1 MRIALEASPLALPR
15 SGIGVYVEEAARAL
29 AQRDEI
35 RELLLLAP
43 TAPPAALLANPRVR
57 WIAPPRRLPRS
68 LWLQFEVPRAVARE
82 NPDLTHYP
90 NFVAPLGARHP
101 YVVTIHDL
109 VLLRHPETT
118 SLRKRLFTRSVLPS
132 IARRARGVLTVSEAA
147 KREIVDL
154 LELPEDRVV
163 VVPFAP
169 PPAFERPVS
178 PSEIEATRRRLGL
191 TRPYLLAVGNLE
203 PRKNLGMLF
212 AAFDQLRS
220 QHGIEHQ
227 LVVVGAGAWGF
238 GPTQRAL
245 DRLASRDSIQ
255 ILRNAPPDDLRALF
269 AGASL
274 FAFPSIYEGFG
285 LPPVEAMWSGAPVV
299 ASEIPSV
306 REVTAGAALLV
317 DPYSVEAWV
326 TALKRVLD
334 DASLADDLRRRGFD
348 RARNFTWERSARGL
362 VEAYDRFLGQDDA
375 RSLRSVRAVRAV
387 RAPHRETPA
396 DSNVSNDSN
405 DSLVSA
411 HRDELRAIASLPF
424 VRLAALRG
432 DERSDERSDQLNLFI
447 ITARGRAYLVFTAIE
462 LFSRLSRGRRVV
474 RATRLVD
481 ERALAST
488 ARGRLLASELVQLRP
503 LEPSPELFALFDR
516 NPWIR
521 EHFPEASPR
530 PPLRLGSRGPIAR
543 VAGRALEWWLTP
555 LAALLEPIAREYWI
569 PRLAAGNQD
578 GHETLIDDARTDDA
592 RNRAASVPPA
602 VGRGSSGD
610 GAPPRV
616 P

>member
-29 AQRDEI
+29 AQRDEM

-43 TAPPAALLANPRVR
+43 TTPPPALLANPRVR
-57 WIAPPRRLPRS
+57 WIAPQRRLPRS

-118 SLRKRLFTRSVLPS
+118 SLRKRLFTRAVLPS

-169 PPAFERPVS
+169 PPAFEQPVS
-178 PSEIEATRRRLGL
+178 PAEIDATRRRFGL

-203 PRKNLGMLF
+203 PRKNLGTLF
-212 AAFDQLRS
+212 AAYDQLRS
-220 QHGIEHQ
+220 RHGVDHQ

-245 DRLASRDSIQ
+245 DQLASRDSIQ
-255 ILRNAPPDDLRALF
+255 ILRNVPQDDLRALF

-326 TALKRVLD
+326 VALKRVLD
-334 DASLADDLRRRGFD
+334 DATLADDLRRRGFE
-348 RARNFTWERSARGL
+348 RARSFTWARSAGGL
-362 VEAYDRFLGQDDA
+362 VEAYDRFLGQD
-375 RSLRSVRAVRAV
+375 AVRSHA
-387 RAPHRETPA
+387 RPHAPFPA
-396 DSNVSNDSN
+396 APEA
-405 DSLVSA
+405 SLASTNRGA
-411 HRDELRAIASLPF
+411 LQAIASLPF

-432 DERSDERSDQLNLFI
+432 DRPVEEMHLFI
-447 ITARGRAYLVFTAIE
+447 LTTSGRVYLVFTLIE
-462 LFSRLSRGRRVV
+462 LSFRLRREHPSFNSIH
-474 RATRLVD
+474 LVD
-481 ERALAST
+481 GSAIASNT
-488 ARGRLLASELVQLRP
+488 RDEPAASELAQLRP
-503 LEPSPELFALFDR
+503 LEPSAELFALFDR
-516 NPWIR
+516 NAWIWAHYPQAR
-521 EHFPEASPR
+521 PL
-530 PPLRLGSRGPIAR
+530 PPLELWSRGPLSRFA
-543 VAGRALEWWLTP
+543 VRALEWLLTP
-555 LAALLEPIAREYWI
+555 LAELAEPIARRFWI
-569 PRLAAGNQD
+569 PRLAGANRQGAA
-578 GHETLIDDARTDDA
+578 TVIDDAERDAA
-592 RNRAASVPPA
+592 RN
-602 VGRGSSGD
+602 
-610 GAPPRV
+610 
-616 P
+616 